1 MGVVITKFGVGGGQI
16 CAGNFRKL
24 TKFIAFPDEVT
35 VSHRHT
41 FPMPQDATLKDVAIQ
56 FIKTSVDHRGNRCDK
71 CGKRLKLQP
80 GATFSLGAMPRF
92 NTCRA
97 CGYENPT
104 MWEKVGADL
113 IEAGFTIPS
122 IEEHITDLGSCL
134 GCGVELQVSRD
145 FTKVFCN
152 RCGREWDRFEF
163 EDLMERP
170 LSPIL
175 AGKNAIKFDTSKT
188 AKALEE
194 LLLQK
199 EIDSGDP
206 YLVIKLREKQPYEAM
221 SFGRGMLAAIKAGA
235 QEEKERQKS
244 GKKKIEE
251 SFYLALYDDY
261 TAFYAYKDGEL
272 TISDCNYQELF
283 SAPGDELNLPFSLDN
298 YVSSSIGEYFDL
310 LGRFEVIFK
319 ANLSPYKKELY
330 GTALKN
336 AESNGENT
344 KQTWLVDELKKLAE
358 LKDAGL
364 LTEEEFSAAKAA
376 LINK

>member
-1 MGVVITKFGVGGGQI
+1 MITKFGVGGGQI

-24 TKFIAFPDEVT
+24 TTFIAFPDEVA
-35 VSHRHT
+35 VSNRHT

-56 FIKTSVDHRGNRCDK
+56 FIKTSVDHRGNRCEK
-71 CGKRLKLQP
+71 CGRRLKLEP
-80 GATFSLGAMPRF
+80 GAILFSVVQMGRF
-92 NTCRA
+92 TTCRS

-104 MWEKVGADL
+104 LWEKVGEDL
-113 IEAGFTIPS
+113 INAGFTIPS
-122 IEEHITDLGSCL
+122 IEENITDLGACL
-134 GCGVELQVSRD
+134 GCGVELQVSKD

-163 EDLMERP
+163 EDIKEGP
-170 LSPIL
+170 LSPLL
-175 AGKNAIKFDTSKT
+175 AGKNAFKIDSSKT
-188 AKALEE
+188 AKALED
-194 LLLQK
+194 LLDGDNI
-199 EIDSGDP
+199 ESGDP
-206 YLVIKLREKQPYEAM
+206 YLVIKLREKQPYESM
-221 SFGRGMLAAIKAGA
+221 SFGKGMFAAIKAGA
-235 QEEKERQKS
+235 QDEKERQKS

-261 TAFYAYKDGEL
+261 TAFYAYKDGVL

-344 KQTWLVDELKKLAE
+344 KQTSLVDELKKLAE